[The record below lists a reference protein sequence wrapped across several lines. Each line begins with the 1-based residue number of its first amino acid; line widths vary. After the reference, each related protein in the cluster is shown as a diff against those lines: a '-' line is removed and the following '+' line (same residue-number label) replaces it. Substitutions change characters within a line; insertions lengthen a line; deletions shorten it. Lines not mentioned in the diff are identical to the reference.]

1 MRILLIST
9 AAIGLATAA
18 PALALAQAAPMASSQ
33 PRQQQPATG
42 QSNRDEAGER
52 QICMSVQLSNSRIAR
67 RVCRTERE
75 WARSGE
81 LERDD

>member
-9 AAIGLATAA
+9 AVIGLATTV
-18 PALALAQAAPMASSQ
+18 PVLAQAAPMASQ
-33 PRQQQPATG
+33 PRQQQPAAG
-42 QSNRDEAGER
+42 QNSRDEAGER
-52 QICMSVQLSNSRIAR
+52 QVCMNVQLSNSRIAR